1 MSCSGGSCSC
11 GKKEGNVAEE
21 SKHLVQM
28 PAGGVKLPAFDWSK
42 GLDHLALEVE
52 LVEVRFKNNRKA
64 FFRNVGGL
72 ELAKDDRV
80 LVESSDGQDLG
91 TISLSGKVA
100 RKKYMPESNDEALLN
115 KVIRK
120 ASVRDLKKWLDAKK
134 GEYSFL
140 QEVRKIALLEGSD
153 LSIQDVECRADGKK
167 ARIFYNAEEN
177 MNFQRLALRFEE
189 TLLVSVEMN
198 RIGSPETVKQ
208 AQPAY
213 N

>member
-28 PAGGVKLPAFDWSK
+28 PAGGVKLPVFDWSK

-64 FFRNVGGL
+64 FYRNVGGL
-72 ELAKDDRV
+72 ELAKDDRI
-80 LVESSDGQDLG
+80 LVESSEGHDLG
-91 TISLSGKVA
+91 TVSLSGKAA
-100 RKKYMPESNDEALLN
+100 RKKYSPEAKDDSLLN

-120 ASVRDLKKWLDAKK
+120 ASVNDLKKWLDAKK
-134 GEYSFL
+134 GEYSCL
-140 QEVRKIALLEGSD
+140 QEARKIALLEGRG
-153 LSIQDVECRADGKK
+153 LSIKDVEFRADGKK
-167 ARIFYNAEEN
+167 VTIFYTAEEY
-177 MNFQRLALRFEE
+177 MEKLAQRFEE
-189 TLLVSVEMN
+189 SLLVKVEMK
-198 RIGSPETVKQ
+198 RIGSLDTIKE
-208 AQPAY
+208 AQSAF